1 MLCRDTSLF
10 GLNIKENLSPLNLF
24 LAIFSVALKPA
35 LLLRDDDDDLFTP
48 TYSPLYI
55 SNLADLI
62 TMGIPFDYAPDR
74 PEHIDT
80 ILNGLDRYN
89 PETTTIFQ
97 DYVTQ
102 QCEEKSYDCY
112 ANLALLKL

>member
-1 MLCRDTSLF
+1 MRNFVIEVYGAKVRKQIPHKSSF
-10 GLNIKENLSPLNLF
+10 PFVRKSENHE
-24 LAIFSVALKPA
+24 AIFKPNEHKTSIYALQ
-35 LLLRDDDDDLFTP
+35 LSTV
-48 TYSPLYI
+48 
-55 SNLADLI
+55 
-62 TMGIPFDYAPDR
+62 MGIAFDHATNR

-89 PETTTIFQ
+89 PETTTVFQ

-102 QCEEKSYDCY
+102 QCEDRTYDCY